1 MPLLP
6 LIIENGLRA
15 NGNSIVTGSV
25 VTTLPYTN
33 TIASG
38 SFTGSFSGSGAG
50 ITGARAT
57 ITNMPAGTMI
67 LLSANETPVT
77 GTGNAT
83 AFTYVLAA
91 NSYSRIIIE
100 AETRFRNTA
109 NTNGTATFN
118 ILVGAVNKRAQQI
131 EIDNMGAAN
140 QFDVGRVIKYSEA
153 ITAGG
158 TITVTTTGVANGSW
172 QVDALRVYG
181 VT

>member
-6 LIIENGLRA
+6 LNIQNGLTSK
-15 NGNSIVTGSV
+15 GKSEVTGSIT
-25 VTTLPYTN
+25 TTLGYKKV
-33 TIASG
+33 IASG
-38 SFTGSFSGSGAG
+38 SFNGPFKGDGSG
-50 ITGARAT
+50 ITGAKRI
-57 ITNMPAGTMI
+57 ITNMPSGTVI
-67 LLSANETPVT
+67 LLSSNETPAT

-100 AETRFRNTA
+100 AETRFRNNA
-109 NTNGTATFN
+109 NTNGIATFN

-140 QFDVGRVIKYSEA
+140 QFDMGRVIKYSEA

-158 TITVTTTGVANGSW
+158 TITVTTSGVSNGSW

-181 VT
+181 VL